1 MDPELRVAA
10 EPGQILEGTV
20 ARIATYG
27 AFVTLP
33 DGRTGLVHISEI
45 ADTFVRDVREYLR
58 EGQRVRV
65 KVLGTDAR
73 GRLDLSLRQAL
84 PPEERTRAQYH
95 RTTFEEKLR
104 AFLRESQERLADLKR
119 NTRAKRGGRR
129 RR

>member
-1 MDPELRVAA
+1 MTA

-33 DGRTGLVHISEI
+33 GGRMGLVHISEI
-45 ADTFVRDVREYLR
+45 ADTFVRDIREYLR

-65 KVLGTDAR
+65 KVLRADAQ

-84 PPEERTRAQYH
+84 SPEERASSQRH

-104 AFLRESQERLADLKR
+104 AFLRESQERLTDLKR
-119 NTRAKRGGRR
+119 NTEAKRGGRR